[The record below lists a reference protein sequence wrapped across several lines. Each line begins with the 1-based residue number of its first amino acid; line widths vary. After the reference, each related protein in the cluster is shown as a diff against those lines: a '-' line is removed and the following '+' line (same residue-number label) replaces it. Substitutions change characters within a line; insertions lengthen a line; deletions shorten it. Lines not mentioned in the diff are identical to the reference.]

1 MRNHMRFITKG
12 IIGAVLLAALAACG
26 SGLNSSS
33 GSTGTSGGSKAVFL
47 GSGSGPSFKNGV
59 VDLAATSLSAG
70 GSTSVTVNIQTGDG
84 NAYTGTIAVT
94 FISPC
99 FQSGL
104 AQFTV
109 TGSTT
114 PTNVV
119 TTSNGQ
125 ALITYSATGCSGTDT
140 ITATATNPNGSA
152 TLSASATLSVAA
164 ATLGSIQWSATSNN
178 SQIALAGS
186 GGNETATVVFKVTD
200 TTGGPVP
207 NQKVTFTLETSTGG
221 ITITPTT
228 AISGTDGTVQ
238 TVMHAGTEHGSARVK
253 ASTTRSGTTISTVS
267 PGIVVSTGIPTQDRF
282 SLALTVHNLEGW
294 TRNGTTST
302 LTVAMADRF
311 SNPVAVGTTVS
322 FTTNGG
328 HIQPS
333 CTTTDPTTG
342 SCQVTWTSEDPRP
355 QGPTSAPASITG
367 HAEILAYT
375 TGEEHFDDVNGDGVF
390 DHTDVFTSLGGGDFD
405 TFSWLQ
411 NPTVDDIGEIY
422 LDENENGQH
431 DSGEFFFDF
440 NKDGVRNAPNGKY
453 HGAGCLGT
461 SSVSCDS
468 SSTLSIGTQDCIIMS
483 TSQVIIVPDDGGTAA
498 STAGNH
504 QVQGSSRVYDV
515 YDLKG
520 NAPPAGM
527 TFVTVTNG
535 TTATIANNTVPDIGC
550 ASSPPGIRYTDAND
564 VNNVPKQ
571 LIGGGTYQITV
582 TVPGTA
588 QNGSFTIQATSP
600 ASNTVSSSETVNV
613 P

>member
-1 MRNHMRFITKG
+1 MRHPMHSISKG
-12 IIGAVLLAALAACG
+12 FFGAALLAALAACG

-47 GSGSGPSFKNGV
+47 GSGSGTSFKNGV

-104 AQFTV
+104 ASFTV
-109 TGSTT
+109 SGSTT

-125 ALITYSATGCSGTDT
+125 AVITYSATGCSGTDT
-140 ITATATNPNGSA
+140 ITATATNPNGSNI
-152 TLSASATLSVAA
+152 LSASATLSVAA
-164 ATLGSIQWSATSNN
+164 ATLGSIQWVSTSNN

-186 GGNETATVVFKVTD
+186 GGLETATISFKVTD

-228 AISGTDGTVQ
+228 AVSGTDGLVA

-253 ASTTRSGTTISTVS
+253 ASTVRSGTTISTVS

-282 SLALTVHNLEGW
+282 SLALTVHNVEGW
-294 TRNGTTST
+294 SIDGNTSV
-302 LTVAMADRF
+302 LTVRMADRF
-311 SNPVAVGTTVS
+311 GNPVAVGTTVS
-322 FTTNGG
+322 FTANGG
-328 HIQPS
+328 HIEPS
-333 CTTTDPTTG
+333 CTTTDPSTG
-342 SCQVTWTSEDPRP
+342 ACQVTWTSADPRP
-355 QGPTSAPASITG
+355 QGPTSAPASVTG

-390 DHTDVFTSLGGGDFD
+390 DHTDVFTSGTTSDD
-405 TFSWLQ
+405 IFSWLRD
-411 NPTVDDIGEIY
+411 PTIDDIGEVY
-422 LDENENGQH
+422 LDENENGKF
-431 DSGEFFFDF
+431 DSGEFFFNFD
-440 NKDGVRNAPNGKY
+440 NNSTRHAPNGKY

-461 SSVSCDS
+461 ASVSCDS
-468 SSTLSIGTQDCIIMS
+468 SSTLGIGLQDCIIMS
-483 TSQVIIVPDDGGTAA
+483 TGGVFIVPDDGGT
-498 STAGNH
+498 STSPAGNH
-504 QVQGSSRVYDV
+504 QPQGSSRVYDV
-515 YDLKG
+515 YDAFG
-520 NAPPAGM
+520 NAPPKGM
-527 TFVTVTNG
+527 TFTTVTNG
-535 TTATIANNTVPDIGC
+535 TTATLVNNTVPDIGC
-550 ASSPPGIRYTDAND
+550 ASSPPGLFTDAND
-564 VNNVPKQ
+564 SINTPAQK
-571 LIGGGTYQITV
+571 IGGGSYQITV

-588 QNGSFTIQATSP
+588 QPGSFVIQAVSP
-600 ASNTVSSSETVNV
+600 GGVPSSSETVNV